1 MRPILPYR
9 TPLRVVPTTG
19 QAVWIRRL
27 QFYDTPVRAV
37 CTSADGVDVDVRQ
50 AASPFGLVA
59 YHVPWT
65 AISSWKFQFL
75 ADETDY
81 RDARLSYWPP

>member
-9 TPLRVVPTTG
+9 TPLRVVPTTN

-27 QFYDTPVRAV
+27 QFYDTPVRAI
-37 CTSADGVDVDVRQ
+37 CSGAAGVDVDVRQ

-75 ADETDY
+75 SDETAY
-81 RDARLSYWPP
+81 RAARQPGWPP